1 MFVAGR
7 GQLHSWSLGLPACF
21 VATRPFFEEI
31 MGEANLSAQEAQED
45 AHARVSGPDVD
56 AGWSS
61 SDQSAA
67 AQGPSQAERL
77 IWRIRDRATFD
88 ALASRRRRRRG
99 PISMTFLPGDPSS
112 PPRVAYAVGKRV
124 GPAVVRNRV
133 RRRLRAAASA
143 HRAELQPGCA
153 YLFGAT
159 PAAATAPFAEIDA
172 AMGQLLAAAEPS

>member
-1 MFVAGR
+1 
-7 GQLHSWSLGLPACF
+7 
-21 VATRPFFEEI
+21 

-45 AHARVSGPDVD
+45 AHTRVSGPDVD

-61 SDQSAA
+61 GDQGAA

-88 ALASRRRRRRG
+88 ALANSRRRRRG
-99 PISMTFLPGDPSS
+99 PISMTFLPGDPVL

-133 RRRLRAAASA
+133 RRRLRAAALA
-143 HRAELQPGCA
+143 HRAELQPGGS
-153 YLFGAT
+153 YLFGAA
-159 PAAATAPFAEIDA
+159 PAAATVPFAEIDA
-172 AMGQLLAAAEPS
+172 AMGQLLAVDDRS

>member
-1 MFVAGR
+1 
-7 GQLHSWSLGLPACF
+7 
-21 VATRPFFEEI
+21 

-61 SDQSAA
+61 SHQGAA

-88 ALASRRRRRRG
+88 ALTSSRRRRQG
-99 PISMTFLPGDPSS
+99 PISMTFLPGDPSL

-133 RRRLRAAASA
+133 RRRLRAATLA
-143 HRAELQPGCA
+143 HRAELLPGGA
-153 YLFGAT
+153 YLFGAG
-159 PAAATAPFAEIDA
+159 PAAATAPFADLDA
-172 AMGQLLAAAEPS
+172 AMGQLLAVADRS

>member
-1 MFVAGR
+1 
-7 GQLHSWSLGLPACF
+7 
-21 VATRPFFEEI
+21 

-56 AGWSS
+56 TGWSS
-61 SDQSAA
+61 GDQGAA

-88 ALASRRRRRRG
+88 ALASGRRRRQG
-99 PISMTFLPGDPSS
+99 PISMTFLPGDPAV

-133 RRRLRAAASA
+133 RRRLRAAAQA
-143 HRAELQPGCA
+143 HRAELQPGGA
-153 YLFGAT
+153 YLFGAG
-159 PAAATAPFAEIDA
+159 PVAAVVPYAEIDA
-172 AMGQLLAAAEPS
+172 AMGRLLARGDRP